1 MEYFDIGISLIAILI
16 LISMIVMTILYFK
29 AKYKFNKMSKR
40 KNPEQYK
47 SLHGSIDYEKNFKIG
62 IAFLIFIIIVA
73 IFIGILIGNGAT
85 VSPTDETYEKLS
97 IIFLIVFITGLVLIL
112 IYRAFK
118 PLHEYKIYK
127 KICYSKY
134 QDSVTIQRNTMT
146 SRVDEKD
153 KFWRK
158 KFRFD
163 ISFPTYRCDLTNYE
177 IQHKEYN
184 LWNDSHTSRWVEV
197 SNILEYRFGD
207 FKQFIDLNNPYV
219 QSIINNFCTTRVL
232 NIFYDN
238 NDLIIKQTI
247 SFNEDEE
254 TITKHINDVEYFYNE
269 LIQMINK

>member
-1 MEYFDIGISLIAILI
+1 MKYFNMVIYLIIIVFMIIGAI
-16 LISMIVMTILYFK
+16 VYFK
-29 AKYKFNKMSKR
+29 AEYKFNKMSKQ

-47 SLHGSIDYEKNFKIG
+47 SLHGSIDYEKKSRMVIVFFLLMIIVATFIG
-62 IAFLIFIIIVA
+62 IRTINVGTISSTDGKYEKLAIIFVTSFIIGMIFIII
-73 IFIGILIGNGAT
+73 
-85 VSPTDETYEKLS
+85 Y
-97 IIFLIVFITGLVLIL
+97 
-112 IYRAFK
+112 YAFK

-134 QDSVTIQRNTMT
+134 QDSFTIERKTMT
-146 SRVDEKD
+146 RRIDEKD
-153 KFWRK
+153 KFHRK

-163 ISFPTYRCDLTNYE
+163 ISFPNYRCYLTNYE
-177 IQHKEYN
+177 IQTKEID
-184 LWNDSHTSRWVEV
+184 LWMDPPQTRWVGV
-197 SNILEYRFGD
+197 FNILEYRFAG

-232 NIFYDN
+232 NVFYDN

-269 LIQMINK
+269 LTQIINK